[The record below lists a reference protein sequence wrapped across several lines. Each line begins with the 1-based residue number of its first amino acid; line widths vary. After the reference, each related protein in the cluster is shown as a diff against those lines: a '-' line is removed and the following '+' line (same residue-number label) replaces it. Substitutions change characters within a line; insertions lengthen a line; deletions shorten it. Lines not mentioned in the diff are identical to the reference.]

1 MTIKYEDLKLVEEAR
16 SKLTAAYRKNAALR
30 ATKVE
35 LENKIEAIN
44 KRLEKNSDVADILA
58 DESYRH
64 LEVIRDDSF
73 LAEIEKDVASNYR
86 KAQRKRKTT
95 DDSDET
101 SRTRMTDSQKEDWL
115 KEFFKSRPGQPVL
128 LTDIQQQLKSEGI
141 TSSVKQWLK
150 PLKIPQAAMPAV
162 QKGNRRAGTKFLPE
176 KVSFLK

>member
-1 MTIKYEDLKLVEEAR
+1 MTIKYHDLKLIDEAK
-16 SKLTAAYRKNAALR
+16 SKLTAAFRKNAALR

-35 LENKIEAIN
+35 LENKIDAIN

-58 DESYRH
+58 DEAYRH
-64 LEVIRDDSF
+64 LDVIRDDSF
-73 LAEIEKDVASNYR
+73 LTEIEKEVATNYR
-86 KAQRKRKTT
+86 KSQRKRKTT
-95 DDSDET
+95 DDSDEP
-101 SRTRMTDSQKEDWL
+101 SRTRMTDSQKEEWL
-115 KEFFKSRPGQPVL
+115 INFFKARPGQSVL

-162 QKGNRRAGTKFLPE
+162 QKGNRRAGTRFLPE